1 MKHTSLV
8 MFLVTISASCFSQE
22 TVITLN
28 DALKQAL
35 EKNPSIQAAALE
47 TLRQMTLKKT
57 AFELPKTDV
66 SLMYGQYNSIQKG
79 DNNLTL
85 TQSIPFPTLFGAQ
98 NGLNKAMITSAELKE
113 NVSKNELTFQ
123 VKQVFNQLLYLKLR
137 HQSLMQQD
145 SLLSDLLRIAN
156 VQYKTGESTLLART
170 SAETQLF
177 EIQNQKARNEA
188 DIQIAL
194 RHLQLLCLL
203 PALADVQGSLE
214 NFSTVPEMDST
225 AIQQNPSL
233 AYTRQQMDV
242 ANWQRKVEASRVLP
256 DLRVGYFNQTL
267 IGIQNIDGQ
276 DRYFGS
282 NKRFQG
288 LQAGVS
294 IPLWFAPHMARI
306 KAASIATEVVR
317 KQSESFTLQLT
328 QQYNQALQELIKNR
342 NSLDYY
348 RSAALKTADLLITQ
362 SRLAF
367 KSGEVD
373 HTVLLLNLKQALSIR
388 EGYLIAL
395 QQYNQSIIIIDYLNG
410 KI

>member
-1 MKHTSLV
+1 MKYTSLV
-8 MFLVTISASCFSQE
+8 VFLVTISGSCFAQE
-22 TVITLN
+22 TVITLV
-28 DALKQAL
+28 DALKQAID
-35 EKNPSIQAAALE
+35 KNPSIQAATLE
-47 TLRQMTLKKT
+47 TSRQMTLKKT
-57 AFELPKTDV
+57 AFDLPKTDV

-85 TQSIPFPTLFGAQ
+85 TQGIPFPTLFGKQ
-98 NGLNKAMITSAELKE
+98 SGLNKAMITSAVLKE
-113 NVSKNELTFQ
+113 NISKNELTFQ

-137 HQSLMQQD
+137 QQSLVQQD

-156 VQYKTGESTLLART
+156 VQYKAGESTLLAKT

-188 DIQIAL
+188 DIEIAL
-194 RHLQLLCLL
+194 SHLQLLCQL
-203 PALADVQGSLE
+203 PSLSDVQGSLE
-214 NFSTVPEMDST
+214 NFITVSEIDST
-225 AIQQNPSL
+225 TINQNPSL
-233 AYTRQQMDV
+233 AYTRQQIEV
-242 ANWQRKVEASRVLP
+242 ANWQRKVEAAKALP

-267 IGIQNIDGQ
+267 IGTQNINGQ
-276 DRYFGS
+276 DQYFGS

-288 LQAGVS
+288 FQVGVS
-294 IPLWFAPHMARI
+294 LPLWFAPHTARI
-306 KAASIATEVVR
+306 KAASIATEVVK
-317 KQSESFTLQLT
+317 KQNESFILNLT
-328 QQYNQALQELIKNR
+328 QQYNQALQELNKNR
-342 NSLDYY
+342 NSLIYY

-373 HTVLLLNLKQALSIR
+373 HTVLLLNLKQALAIR

-395 QQYNQSIIIIDYLNG
+395 QQYNQSVIIIDYLNG